1 MFPELIAD
9 NFDLSKI
16 LWRKFQLMHLKY
28 SNALNGIIVILF
40 RWLWNHESI
49 LSGKLYFFLL
59 QVGFFLF
66 FLALWP
72 FYTPR
77 CDMFY

>member
-40 RWLWNHESI
+40 RSL
-49 LSGKLYFFLL
+49 
-59 QVGFFLF
+59 
-66 FLALWP
+66 
-72 FYTPR
+72 
-77 CDMFY
+77 